1 MESIHASAARATGR
15 DGVRTSHIGWSS
27 LRNPGYTRS
36 AAAPRRVTLGSC
48 TRTGMSL
55 RALAAFAHLVLAST
69 ALAQNA
75 TPAPGNVLKDLERS
89 LPTQPITSPE
99 GVQIEIPNAPM
110 LRSESV
116 DERIMVRGYRISGNT
131 AFDSPTL
138 QALIAERTGDMSL
151 AELSAV
157 AEELTLYYRSHG
169 YPLARAYLPQ
179 QEIEEG
185 IVTIAVLEGRFD
197 RIEVN
202 NTARLSD
209 RRVARTLQSAM
220 CAAGERCEGAL
231 IARRPLERGLMLL
244 DDMPGAQAAARLSPG
259 ATVGTST
266 LTVDASADRLVSGSA
281 QLDNAG
287 SYYSGVARALG
298 GLWIDNPFGF
308 GDQITAQA
316 GASAVHGH
324 LYYGAL
330 GYGVPLGYAGTRLA
344 MRGSYLQYDLGDRY
358 ESLDAHGTVR
368 SADISL
374 VHPVIRSR
382 AANLV
387 GGLAYGERRFHDHID
402 IVSVSSKRRI
412 QDRGEASFSADWRD
426 ELFAAPGLNTLSV
439 IYTTGRLQLDSEIAT
454 FDAVSARS
462 AGRYEKWGAAYSR
475 LQSITGR
482 TRLYLRAVVQLASDN
497 LDSYEKFALG
507 GPDSV
512 RAYPPGETL
521 ADEAQLYSIELR
533 QRFGVGSTAQGF
545 EAMLFYDWARGR
557 LNAAP
562 WDPDVPNRSKLSGVG
577 LGISYAF
584 TERMT
589 LSSTLAFRGDREMT
603 AAPNHSYYY
612 SLTLRAAL

>member
-1 MESIHASAARATGR
+1 MESIHTSAVRAKGC
-15 DGVRTSHIGWSS
+15 GSVRTPRIGWWR
-27 LRNPGYTRS
+27 LRNAGDTRRI
-36 AAAPRRVTLGSC
+36 AAPRRVTLGSSV
-48 TRTGMSL
+48 RTGMPL
-55 RALAAFAHLVLAST
+55 HALAALAHLALAST
-69 ALAQNA
+69 SLAQNV

-116 DERIMVRGYRISGNT
+116 DERITVRGYRIEGNT
-131 AFDSPTL
+131 VFEATAL
-138 QALIAERTGDMSL
+138 LALIAERTGDMSL
-151 AELSAV
+151 AELSAA
-157 AEELTLYYRSHG
+157 AEELTVHYRSHG
-169 YPLARAYLPQ
+169 YPLARAYVPQ

-209 RRVARTLQSAM
+209 RRVARTLQGAM

-244 DDMPGAQAAARLSPG
+244 DDLPGAQAAARLSPG
-259 ATVGTST
+259 AAVGTST

-281 QLDNAG
+281 QFDNGG

-298 GLWIDNPFGF
+298 GLWIDSPFGF
-308 GDQITAQA
+308 GDQITAQV
-316 GASAVHGH
+316 GASAVHGS

-330 GYGVPLGYAGTRLA
+330 GYGVPLGYNGTRLG
-344 MRGSYLQYDLGDRY
+344 MRGSYLEYDLGDRY
-358 ESLDAHGTVR
+358 DSLDAHGTVR
-368 SADISL
+368 SADVSL

-382 AANLV
+382 TANLV
-387 GGLAYGERRFHDHID
+387 GGVAYGERRFHDRID
-402 IVSVSSKRRI
+402 TASVSTKRRI
-412 QDRGEASFSADWRD
+412 QDRGEASLSADLHD
-426 ELFAAPGLNTLSV
+426 ELFAASGLSTLSV
-439 IYTTGRLQLDSEIAT
+439 IYTTGQLRLDDDIAA
-454 FDAVSARS
+454 FDAVTARS
-462 AGRYEKWGAAYSR
+462 AGRYEKWGAAFSR
-475 LQSITGR
+475 LQSITDR
-482 TRLYLRAVVQLASDN
+482 TRLYLRAVAQLTSDN

-521 ADEAQLYSIELR
+521 ADEAQLYSAELR
-533 QRFGVGSTAQGF
+533 RGFDAGGRAQALQ
-545 EAMLFYDWARGR
+545 AMLFYDWVRGR

-562 WDPDVPNRSKLSGVG
+562 WEPGLPNRVKLSGVG
-577 LGISYAF
+577 LGVSYAI

-603 AAPNHSYYY
+603 AAPDHSYYY
-612 SLTLRAAL
+612 SLSLRAAL